1 MRGWRFRVA
10 EADSVA
16 CICTSLA
23 IAEKEKKHYPVNE
36 SARGFMDSECRKRG
50 RKEKSGEEVLS
61 SAFEIYPKGV
71 DCCCCCCRGWREREK
86 SKRQIDTYKGSYQN

>member
-50 RKEKSGEEVLS
+50 RKEKSGEEEVLS
-61 SAFEIYPKGV
+61 AFCAFEIYPKGV
-71 DCCCCCCRGWREREK
+71 DCCCCCCRGWKERK
-86 SKRQIDTYKGSYQN
+86 ASGR